1 MLEISKKVSADVLV
15 IGGGGAACTA
25 AVAAARNGAS
35 VLLVSKGKVGNSGNT
50 IMIGGSYG
58 MDGESA
64 FHEYHI
70 PGADPSFTKEE
81 LFRAIVNDGFNIS
94 DQNLVEQFVEDSP
107 RIVYE
112 VKEWGEEI
120 GERFAFYPP
129 SNWDVTGRSM
139 GRALMNGVKKMENV
153 TIFHDVIVTDL
164 LKSGEAVTGAL
175 GMDPYSGQL
184 IQFQAKATVI
194 ATGGFAPYTLKNTNS
209 DMTGDGLA
217 MAYRAGAK
225 LADLEFLLFLMTAVE
240 PRNMRGS
247 ILPALCTFRSKFDYD
262 PVDRDGERIKVP
274 EKLREM
280 EATSEMCKLVHMY
293 YFGRTVNAGKG
304 SPSGGIYFDFRRF
317 TDQQIDEMFEAVM
330 DHFDGFYK
338 HGFYHGESIRE
349 FRDLA
354 KKNRRIEVG
363 LTSEYSVGG
372 IFIDENMDTGVP
384 GLYAAG
390 EAASGVFGANRVAD
404 AVTEMLVQGYKAGET
419 AARRI
424 MGQPMPETD
433 GNCVAAAVGVLERL
447 LSNRDGI
454 PVSAAVRELETI
466 SDTALAMVRGEES
479 LRRGIQSYEA
489 LERKLGQVTLAGKG
503 MRYNRELMRA
513 LEIRNLLTC
522 SKLAARMA
530 LERRESRGLHLRE
543 DCPYIDNENWQMRQ
557 LAYLAD
563 GEDQLI
569 RKPPVVTRVPP
580 RKPEKVDYERFILEE
595 DLGMKNMEET

>member
-1 MLEISKKVSADVLV
+1 MLKISEKIRADVLV

-35 VLLVSKGKVGNSGNT
+35 VLLVSKGKAGNSGNT

-64 FHEYHI
+64 FHQYHI
-70 PGADPSFTKEE
+70 PGADPSFTKED
-81 LFRAIVNDGFNIS
+81 LFRSIVNDGFNIS

-112 VKEWGEEI
+112 VKEWGEAI

-139 GRALMNGVKKMENV
+139 GRALMNGVQKTENISV
-153 TIFHDVIVTDL
+153 YSDIIITEL
-164 LKSGEAVTGAL
+164 LKNGEAVTGAL
-175 GMDPYSGQL
+175 GMDPYSGRL
-184 IQFQAKATVI
+184 IEFQAKAVI
-194 ATGGFAPYTLKNTNS
+194 IGTGGFSPYTLKNTNS

-217 MAYRAGAK
+217 MAYRAGAR

-240 PRNMRGS
+240 PRDMRGS
-247 ILPALCTFRSKFDYD
+247 ILPALCTFRAKFDYD
-262 PVDRDGERIKVP
+262 PVDCEGKRIQVP

-293 YFGRTVNAGKG
+293 YFGRVVNAGKG
-304 SPSGGIYFDFRRF
+304 SPSGGIYFDFHRF
-317 TDQQIDEMFEAVM
+317 TDRQIDEMFEAVM

-338 HGFYHGESIRE
+338 HGFYHGESIGAL
-349 FRDLA
+349 RDLA
-354 KKNRRIEVG
+354 KKKRRVEVG

-372 IFIDENMDTGVP
+372 IFVDENMYTGVP

-404 AVTEMLVQGYKAGET
+404 AVTEMLVQGYKAGEI
-419 AARRI
+419 AARHAA
-424 MGQPMPETD
+424 GQPSPETD
-433 GNCVAAAVGVLERL
+433 PASASEAVDALEKL
-447 LSNRDGI
+447 FSNRGGI
-454 PVSAAVRELETI
+454 PVSEAVRRLEAI
-466 SDTALAMVRGEES
+466 SDAALGMVRGEQS
-479 LRRGIQSYEA
+479 LKQGIQDYEVLGQD
-489 LERKLGQVTLAGKG
+489 LEQVTLVGKSTH
-503 MRYNRELMRA
+503 YNRELMRA
-513 LEIRNLLTC
+513 LEVRNLLTC
-522 SKLAARMA
+522 SRLAARMA

-543 DCPYIDNENWQMRQ
+543 DCPFIDNEAWQVRQ
-557 LAYLAD
+557 LAQLAGGRD
-563 GEDQLI
+563 MLT
-569 RKPPVVTRVPP
+569 RKTPVVTRVPL
-580 RKPEKVDYERFILEE
+580 RRAEKIDYERFILEE